1 MSRLNIQTHM
11 KLLKEARKYLKDA
24 KLVRDSSL
32 EKKKGGIVLTQDHMI
47 EWLQIFEEDRI
58 KLDGCN
64 FAVVKR

>member
-1 MSRLNIQTHM
+1 MSRLNTKMHQ
-11 KLLKEARKYLKDA
+11 KLLKEASKYLKD
-24 KLVRDSSL
+24 VQPVNDTVF
-32 EKKKGGIVLTQDHMI
+32 EQKKGGIVLTKEHMV